1 MPQKGRGQGGN
12 KRKNKN
18 KSKKD
23 GQTTQVQTENGEE
36 ISLEEQELLMKLI
49 QQSGNLDDDGEG
61 VPSPLM
67 QKLYNMM
74 GQIGLS
80 NNVGTGKLLT
90 EKMQSQDLDGA
101 VDNGNASAKEQK
113 ADELQNDGDE
123 DEEVKRAEPA
133 GSQEQENNDDAE
145 I

>member
-1 MPQKGRGQGGN
+1 
-12 KRKNKN
+12 
-18 KSKKD
+18 
-23 GQTTQVQTENGEE
+23 
-36 ISLEEQELLMKLI
+36 
-49 QQSGNLDDDGEG
+49 
-61 VPSPLM
+61 M

-80 NNVGTGKLLT
+80 NNVGTGETLT

-101 VDNGNASAKEQK
+101 VDNGNASAEEQK

-133 GSQEQENNDDAE
+133 GSPEQENNDEAE
-145 I
+145 NIRKTENKIELEDFHIVDESSEKQ

>member
-1 MPQKGRGQGGN
+1 
-12 KRKNKN
+12 
-18 KSKKD
+18 
-23 GQTTQVQTENGEE
+23 
-36 ISLEEQELLMKLI
+36 
-49 QQSGNLDDDGEG
+49 
-61 VPSPLM
+61 
-67 QKLYNMM
+67 MM

-101 VDNGNASAKEQK
+101 VDNGNASAEEQK

-133 GSQEQENNDDAE
+133 GSPEQENNDDAKIQQNSYNKIE
-145 I
+145 LEDFHIVDESSEKQY